1 MSKTKRIH
9 EQADHEEPTDEMVE
23 AMEDQGEDQDG
34 EENITAPVA
43 DLVAAALEGNALAV
57 QETFNMLVID
67 RIQTLI
73 EERKPLIA
81 DQILCPDEVEEET
94 EEDEDDTVE
103 EETDEDDEDDT
114 VAEGKEPK
122 YDKDAVD
129 KEIKKD
135 PRIKGK
141 EAKAIHAV
149 LKGRG

>member
-9 EQADHEEPTDEMVE
+9 EQAEHEPNEETIE
-23 AMEDQGEDQDG
+23 AMEELDQHQDEED
-34 EENITAPVA
+34 EAITAPVA

>member
-1 MSKTKRIH
+1 MTDNTHDDI
-9 EQADHEEPTDEMVE
+9 EAHEE
-23 AMEDQGEDQDG
+23 QDKG
-34 EENITAPVA
+34 EEAIAAPVA

-103 EETDEDDEDDT
+103 EETDEDDGDD
-114 VAEGKEPK
+114 ADEA
-122 YDKDAVD
+122 DK
-129 KEIKKD
+129 
-135 PRIKGK
+135 KG
-141 EAKAIHAV
+141 
-149 LKGRG
+149 